1 MTREDFI
8 NSCNIFKRW
17 NYRDCIK
24 AYKDFVARGVYFPKE
39 NRKDAITYLR
49 TNGHSMLGMSNE
61 YIEDAIK
68 YDCAEAFVGI
78 MVNMELWR

>member
-8 NSCNIFKRW
+8 NSCNTFKHW
-17 NYRDCIK
+17 NYEDCVK

-39 NRKDAITYLR
+39 NRKDAAKYLR
-49 TNGHSMLGMSNE
+49 TNGHSMLGISNE

>member
-17 NYRDCIK
+17 DYEDCVK
-24 AYKDFVARGVYFPKE
+24 AYQDFVARGVYFPKE
-39 NRKDAITYLR
+39 NRKDAASYLR
-49 TNGHSMLGMSNE
+49 NRGYDMLGMSDE